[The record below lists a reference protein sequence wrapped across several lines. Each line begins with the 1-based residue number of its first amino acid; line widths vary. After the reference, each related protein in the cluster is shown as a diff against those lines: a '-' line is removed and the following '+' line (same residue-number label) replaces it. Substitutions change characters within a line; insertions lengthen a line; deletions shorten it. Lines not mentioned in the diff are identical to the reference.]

1 MPELKKASFF
11 LQITTTDFSSR
22 NNFESSNRYFPIFE
36 FSTEEDLLKQLAR
49 FLTHEIYLLNNSKD
63 GMPKVTILN
72 RIS

>member
-36 FSTEEDLLKQLAR
+36 FATEEDLLKQLDR
-49 FLTHEIYLLNNSKD
+49 FLTHEISLLHNSED